1 MSLKQVKSS
10 LGKFIQ
16 HAMASFKDLIW
27 DTQGYSSW
35 HHSPVV
41 GLKNAAGGKLK
52 YRTIVMWETYFK

>member
-27 DTQGYSSW
+27 DTQGYSS
-35 HHSPVV
+35 
-41 GLKNAAGGKLK
+41 
-52 YRTIVMWETYFK
+52 